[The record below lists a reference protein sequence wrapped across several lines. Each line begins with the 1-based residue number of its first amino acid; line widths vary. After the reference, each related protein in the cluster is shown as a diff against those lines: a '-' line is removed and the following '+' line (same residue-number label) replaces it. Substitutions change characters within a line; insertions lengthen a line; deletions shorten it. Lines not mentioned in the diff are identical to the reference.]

1 MGWYSLGKHG
11 RYSAFLEVINMVKKY
26 IRIGIVIL
34 VSLLAASTYTLYNRN
49 QNLKEEISVSMSNQK
64 AFIAENSSL
73 KEKNKVFKFTIEQ
86 LNYYNDSILQKMN
99 DVRKELKIKDKDLK
113 QMQYLLSKSTKR
125 DTVLFTDTI
134 FKDKELTLDT
144 LIGDK
149 WYNIRLGLEYPNL
162 IYTEPTFISEKYI
175 ITNKRKE
182 TINPPKKFFLFR
194 WFQRKH
200 WVMEVYIKEKN
211 PYIKE
216 INNKFVEIIE

>member
-1 MGWYSLGKHG
+1 
-11 RYSAFLEVINMVKKY
+11 MVKRY

-34 VSLLAASTYTLYNRN
+34 ISLLSVSTYTLYNIN
-49 QNLKEEISVSMSNQK
+49 QDLKEEISISMSNQK

-73 KEKNKVFKFTIEQ
+73 KNENRIFKFTVEQ

-99 DVRKELKIKDKDLK
+99 DVKKELGIKDRDLK
-113 QMQYLLSKSTKR
+113 QMQYLLSVSTKK

-134 FKDKELTLDT
+134 FRDKSLALDT
-144 LIGDK
+144 IIGDK
-149 WYNIRLGLEYPNL
+149 WYNIRLGLKYPNL
-162 IYTEPTFISEKYI
+162 VYTEPTFTSEKYI
-175 ITNKRKE
+175 IVNKKRE

-200 WVMEVYIKEKN
+200 WVMEVHIKEKN

-216 INNKFVEIIE
+216 VNNKFVEIIE

>member
-1 MGWYSLGKHG
+1 MIKS
-11 RYSAFLEVINMVKKY
+11 Y

-34 VSLLAASTYTLYNRN
+34 VSLLAASTYIFYNRN
-49 QNLKEEISVSMSNQK
+49 QALKEEILVSMSNQK

-73 KEKNKVFKFTIEQ
+73 KEENKVFKFTVEQ

-99 DVRKELKIKDKDLK
+99 DVKKELKIKDGNLK
-113 QMQYLLSKSTKR
+113 QMQYLLSVSTKK

-134 FKDKELTLDT
+134 FKDENLALDT
-144 LIGDK
+144 IIGDK
-149 WYNIRLGLEYPNL
+149 WYSIRLGLKYPNL
-162 IYTEPTFISEKYI
+162 IYTEPTFTSEKYI
-175 ITNKRKE
+175 IVNKKKE

-200 WVMEVYIKEKN
+200 WIMEVHIKEKN

-216 INNKFVEIIE
+216 VNNKFVEIVK